1 MLLTSRAASLALTA
15 RSLDDRLLGG
25 PGGTLGALMSDKE
38 PSGAVLGFATHYTT
52 HQRELIRFAW
62 NGKHSADFLDENQEF
77 RASIARI
84 ILSEPD
90 SVPIVLVRDI
100 LLEDALWSREAWC
113 APHHFAGLLSILLQR
128 GGREYLIDF
137 AVAMNAT
144 FDTFGA
150 AHEIAL
156 SPRSAHELLEDTE
169 LHLLVETDARRRS
182 ELQGARELFRKVI
195 EGKATDGWVTVAPG
209 TPVKNIRVLGRAP
222 QPALVCDSARAR
234 IRALRDRLVRFFRR
248 GVQ

>member
-1 MLLTSRAASLALTA
+1 ML
-15 RSLDDRLLGG
+15 
-25 PGGTLGALMSDKE
+25 DKE
-38 PSGAVLGFATHYTT
+38 PSGAVIEFAAHYAT

-62 NGKHSADFLDENQEF
+62 NGKHSADFFDENQEF
-77 RASIARI
+77 RDSIARVV
-84 ILSEPD
+84 LSEPD

-156 SPRSAHELLEDTE
+156 SPRSAHELLQDTE

-182 ELQGARELFRKVI
+182 ELQGARKLFRKMI
-195 EGKATDGWVTVAPG
+195 EGKATDGWVTVPPG
-209 TPVKNIRVLGRAP
+209 TPVKNIRVLGRVP
-222 QPALVCDSARAR
+222 QSSLECDSGGAR
-234 IRALRDRLVRFFRR
+234 IRALRDRLSRFFRR
-248 GVQ
+248 GVK